1 MYSRGFG
8 TLSTFGGSRAR
19 SASFLGFCTIAA
31 RWNSSRAQER
41 PSEPQPFTVRFL
53 DALDVLNERF
63 RRQLLSAISRTS
75 EHFHVFSPPLCG
87 SRLKLIDASGRSRL
101 ICQPS
106 SRRENPP
113 YGMMGEDRGNVRH
126 HSKPGPRLDPTR
138 PKLGDQRTAT
148 RSRRSQAQG
157 RLDRAVGPWIWL
169 GRRCRREFF
178 QVSTPHPSSD
188 AHRR

>member
-106 SRRENPP
+106 SRT
-113 YGMMGEDRGNVRH
+113 GEKRYWLEADLCGKRRKAPGSSRASPVLPLIGTRYRNGGQYLPLRH
-126 HSKPGPRLDPTR
+126 L
-138 PKLGDQRTAT
+138 
-148 RSRRSQAQG
+148 
-157 RLDRAVGPWIWL
+157 RA
-169 GRRCRREFF
+169 
-178 QVSTPHPSSD
+178 HP
-188 AHRR
+188 